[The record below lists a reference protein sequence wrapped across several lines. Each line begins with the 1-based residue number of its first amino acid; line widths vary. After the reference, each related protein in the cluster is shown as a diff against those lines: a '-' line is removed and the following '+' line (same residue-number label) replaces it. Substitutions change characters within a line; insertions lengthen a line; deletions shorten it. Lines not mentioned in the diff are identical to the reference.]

1 MRERWTRF
9 CTVFQLYG
17 QPRVRGM
24 LVLGF
29 SSGLPLLLVLGTLSF
44 WLREAGINRA
54 AIGHVSWVALAY
66 GLKWLWAPLLDHLR
80 LPGLTH
86 WLGRRRAWLLLTQI
100 FIAAGLLG
108 MAHTDPVLDLPRMVH
123 WAMWVAFFSATQD
136 IALDAWRIEAVDLSL
151 QGVMAAAYQAG
162 YRLGMIVAGAGALGV
177 AAWWTGSQSGYALL
191 PWQHAYL
198 LMACLMGIGV
208 LATFWVG
215 EPAHTKKIVT
225 NLPGYPAIRPWL
237 VSTFIAPFADFF
249 RRYGWQALLILGLIA
264 VYRISDVVMG
274 VMSNTFY
281 VDMGYTKAEVATVSK
296 VYGVLMGL
304 LGAGLGGVLVARWG
318 MMRVLLLGAVLSLF
332 GNLLFVWLSGQGH
345 NVPDLIWTVSADNL
359 AGGVAA
365 SAFVTYLS
373 SLTNVAYSASQY
385 ALLSSVMLL
394 LPKFLAGFSGQF
406 VDAYGY
412 GLFFSATAAMSLP
425 VIVLVLW
432 VMRAKI
438 GVAGTQKIEHPCVSE
453 IGSDD

>member
-1 MRERWTRF
+1 M
-9 CTVFQLYG
+9 
-17 QPRVRGM
+17 
-24 LVLGF
+24 
-29 SSGLPLLLVLGTLSF
+29 
-44 WLREAGINRA
+44 
-54 AIGHVSWVALAY
+54 AY
-66 GLKWLWAPLLDHLR
+66 
-80 LPGLTH
+80 T
-86 WLGRRRAWLLLTQI
+86 
-100 FIAAGLLG
+100 
-108 MAHTDPVLDLPRMVH
+108 
-123 WAMWVAFFSATQD
+123 
-136 IALDAWRIEAVDLSL
+136 
-151 QGVMAAAYQAG
+151 
-162 YRLGMIVAGAGALGV
+162 
-177 AAWWTGSQSGYALL
+177 
-191 PWQHAYL
+191 
-198 LMACLMGIGV
+198 
-208 LATFWVG
+208 
-215 EPAHTKKIVT
+215 
-225 NLPGYPAIRPWL
+225 
-237 VSTFIAPFADFF
+237 
-249 RRYGWQALLILGLIA
+249 
-264 VYRISDVVMG
+264 
-274 VMSNTFY
+274 
-281 VDMGYTKAEVATVSK
+281 
-296 VYGVLMGL
+296 
-304 LGAGLGGVLVARWG
+304 
-318 MMRVLLLGAVLSLF
+318 LLGAVLSLF